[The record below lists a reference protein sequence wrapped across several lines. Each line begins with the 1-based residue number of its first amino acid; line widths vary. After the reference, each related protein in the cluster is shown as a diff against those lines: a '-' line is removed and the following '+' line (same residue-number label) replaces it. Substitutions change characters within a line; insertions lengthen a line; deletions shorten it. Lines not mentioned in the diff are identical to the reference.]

1 MLGLRPLNLA
11 ASVEP
16 TRTYMV
22 VMIFVA
28 LKNFMVVVEGSGDD
42 VRMRIRCVNAA
53 PNNCDYDFMS

>member
-22 VMIFVA
+22 VMILA
-28 LKNFMVVVEGSGDD
+28 LTNFMVVVEGSGDD

-53 PNNCDYDFMS
+53 PNNCDYDFMC